1 MHVRDR
7 PDHDERWLRKYL
19 PEGYWAFRHW
29 GRWGLLKDRP
39 CEPDEI
45 QTSETICTGVKTKWE
60 VLTLARL
67 HHKGRTL
74 PYMYSREY
82 WKDVEHGRPTWWARV
97 CYLIWKL
104 RWLT

>member
-1 MHVRDR
+1 MVEKISSRR
-7 PDHDERWLRKYL
+7 ILGISTL
-19 PEGYWAFRHW
+19 
-29 GRWGLLKDRP
+29 GRWDLLKDRP

-67 HHKGRTL
+67 HHKERTL

-82 WKDVEHGRPTWWARV
+82 WKDVERGRPTWWARV
-97 CYLIWKL
+97 CYIIGNYGGL
-104 RWLT
+104 RSGLN